1 MTKQFSYIQ
10 MLEEVMDKQNLLSVK
25 LVELQSQQL
34 MLTSK
39 LIFTFDKKQ
48 RKAMIDDSKK
58 LDKQIKALTKT
69 LTKINK
75 LSDKLQKVM

>member
-10 MLEEVMDKQNLLSVK
+10 MLEEVTDKQTLLSVK

-34 MLTSK
+34 MLTLK

-58 LDKQIKALTKT
+58 LDKQIKALTKA

-75 LSDKLQKVM
+75 LSDKLQKMM

>member
-10 MLEEVMDKQNLLSVK
+10 MLEEVTDKQTLLSAK
-25 LVELQSQQL
+25 LIELQSQQL

-48 RKAMIDDSKK
+48 RKVIIDGSKK
-58 LDKQIKALTKT
+58 LDKQINAVSKALV
-69 LTKINK
+69 KINK
-75 LSDKLQKVM
+75 LSDKLQRMM